1 MGITRHD
8 DPAVHVDEER
18 VPAGPAELPV
28 RSWIRTLGRTVR
40 ETKRDNLPDLAAGL
54 TYYALL
60 SIFPMLLAVLS
71 ILGLFGES
79 ATRPLINNLRELAP
93 GPARETVITAVEN
106 LQRSQGAAGVLFVVS
121 LAGALWSASRYIAA
135 FMRAA
140 NVIYE
145 VDEGRPIWKKIPVR
159 LGMTVVLA
167 IALVAATLA
176 VVVTGDLA
184 GQAGDLLGLD
194 DTAVTVWNLAK
205 WPVAIVLV
213 ALLLALL
220 YWAAPNVRHPGF
232 RWLTPGAVLAIVVWV
247 AGSAALTI
255 YLASFSSYNRT
266 YGTLAG
272 VIIFLVWLWLTNLGV
287 LLGAQLNAELE
298 RGRQIEGGLPPDEEP
313 FLEHRDTR
321 SWAAGPEPRDAE
333 TWGPPTTASPP
344 RTRRAPCLHRRRT
357 RDLGHQHRRDRHLRR
372 CSSG

>member
-1 MGITRHD
+1 VDITRHD
-8 DPAVHVDEER
+8 DPVVHVDEER
-18 VPAGPAELPV
+18 VPAGPGEVTA
-28 RSWIRTLGRTVR
+28 RSWIGTVGRTVR
-40 ETKRDNLPDLAAGL
+40 ETKRDNLTDLAAGL

-71 ILGLFGES
+71 VLGLFGES
-79 ATRPLINNLRELAP
+79 ATRPLIDNLRELTP
-93 GPARETVITAVEN
+93 GAARDTVITAVEN
-106 LQRSQGAAGVLFVVS
+106 LQRSQGAAGVLFIVS
-121 LAGALWSASRYIAA
+121 LAGALWSASRYVAA

-159 LGMTVVLA
+159 LGITVVLA
-167 IALVAATLA
+167 LAMVAATVA

-184 GQAGDLLGLD
+184 GQAGDLLGLG
-194 DTAVTVWNLAK
+194 DTAVTAWNWAK

-232 RWLTPGAVLAIVVWV
+232 RWLTPGALLAIVIWV
-247 AGSAALTI
+247 AGSVGFTI
-255 YLASFSSYNRT
+255 YLANFGSYNET

-313 FLEHRDTR
+313 FLEHRDTKKLGR
-321 SWAAGPEPRDAE
+321 GP
-333 TWGPPTTASPP
+333 
-344 RTRRAPCLHRRRT
+344 
-357 RDLGHQHRRDRHLRR
+357 
-372 CSSG
+372 

>member
-1 MGITRHD
+1 M
-8 DPAVHVDEER
+8 
-18 VPAGPAELPV
+18 
-28 RSWIRTLGRTVR
+28 R

-79 ATRPLINNLRELAP
+79 ATRPLIDNLRELAP
-93 GPARETVITAVEN
+93 GPARDTVITAVEN

-121 LAGALWSASRYIAA
+121 LAGALWSASRYFAA

-176 VVVTGDLA
+176 VAVTGDLA
-184 GQAGDLLGLD
+184 GQAGELLGLD
-194 DTAVTVWNLAK
+194 DTAVTVWNFAK

-247 AGSAALTI
+247 AGP
-255 YLASFSSYNRT
+255 R
-266 YGTLAG
+266 
-272 VIIFLVWLWLTNLGV
+272 
-287 LLGAQLNAELE
+287 
-298 RGRQIEGGLPPDEEP
+298 
-313 FLEHRDTR
+313 R
-321 SWAAGPEPRDAE
+321 SWPRPASPTSTSWPPPIRAASSPDSCQDGPTGDSPMSRCSAPGSGRRWGLSVASGGRRPRCRSDARRFRSRLGRSGRDAR
-333 TWGPPTTASPP
+333 TWPTLIRVVVADRVSRCRKRSTTTSPSRPVGSVRRSDDTTQRAYGEAKP
-344 RTRRAPCLHRRRT
+344 RPSTPDT
-357 RDLGHQHRRDRHLRR
+357 DPTE
-372 CSSG
+372 

>member
-18 VPAGPAELPV
+18 APAGPAGLPA
-28 RSWIRTLGRTVR
+28 RSWMRTLGRTVR
-40 ETKRDNLPDLAAGL
+40 ETKRDNLTDLAAGL

-79 ATRPLINNLRELAP
+79 ATRPLIDNLRELAP
-93 GPARETVITAVEN
+93 GSARDTVITAVEN
-106 LQRSQGAAGVLFVVS
+106 LQRSQGAAGVLFVIS

-184 GQAGDLLGLD
+184 SQAGELLGLG
-194 DTAVTVWNLAK
+194 DTAVTVWNFAK
-205 WPVAIVLV
+205 WPAAVVLV

-247 AGSAALTI
+247 AGSVGFTI
-255 YLASFSSYNRT
+255 YLANFSSYNRT

-313 FLEHRDTR
+313 FLEHRDTKKLGR
-321 SWAAGPEPRDAE
+321 GP
-333 TWGPPTTASPP
+333 
-344 RTRRAPCLHRRRT
+344 
-357 RDLGHQHRRDRHLRR
+357 
-372 CSSG
+372 

>member
-1 MGITRHD
+1 VGITRHD
-8 DPAVHVDEER
+8 DPADHIDEER
-18 VPAGPAELPV
+18 VPPGPGGLTA
-28 RSWIRTLGRTVR
+28 RSWMHTLGRTVR
-40 ETKRDNLPDLAAGL
+40 ETKRDNLTDLAAGL

-79 ATRPLINNLRELAP
+79 ATRPLIDNLRELSP
-93 GPARETVITAVEN
+93 GAARDTVITAVEN
-106 LQRSQGAAGVLFVVS
+106 LQRSQGAAGILFVVS

-145 VDEGRPIWKKIPVR
+145 VEEGRTFWKKVPVR

-167 IALVAATLA
+167 IVLVAATLA

-184 GQAGDLLGLD
+184 RQAGDLLGLG
-194 DTAVTVWNLAK
+194 DTAVTVWNWAK
-205 WPVAIVLV
+205 WPVAAVLI

-247 AGSAALTI
+247 VGSVGFTI
-255 YLASFSSYNRT
+255 YLANFGSYNKT

-272 VIIFLVWLWLTNLGV
+272 VIILLVWLWLTNLGV

-313 FLEHRDTR
+313 FLEHRDTKKLGR
-321 SWAAGPEPRDAE
+321 GP
-333 TWGPPTTASPP
+333 
-344 RTRRAPCLHRRRT
+344 
-357 RDLGHQHRRDRHLRR
+357 
-372 CSSG
+372 

>member
-1 MGITRHD
+1 
-8 DPAVHVDEER
+8 
-18 VPAGPAELPV
+18 
-28 RSWIRTLGRTVR
+28 VR
-40 ETKRDNLPDLAAGL
+40 ETKRDNLTDLAAAL

-79 ATRPLINNLRELAP
+79 ATRPLIDNLRELAP
-93 GPARETVITAVEN
+93 GPARDTVITAVEN

-184 GQAGDLLGLD
+184 RQVGDLLGLAD
-194 DTAVTVWNLAK
+194 RAVTVWTWAK

-220 YWAAPNVRHPGF
+220 YWAAPNVRHPAF
-232 RWLTPGAVLAIVVWV
+232 RWLTPGAGLAIVVWV
-247 AGSAALTI
+247 AGSAGFTI
-255 YLASFSSYNRT
+255 YLANFSSYNRT
-266 YGTLAG
+266 YGALAG

-313 FLEHRDTR
+313 FLEHRDTKKLGR
-321 SWAAGPEPRDAE
+321 GP
-333 TWGPPTTASPP
+333 
-344 RTRRAPCLHRRRT
+344 
-357 RDLGHQHRRDRHLRR
+357 
-372 CSSG
+372 

>member
-1 MGITRHD
+1 VGITRYHD
-8 DPAVHVDEER
+8 AAIHVDEER
-18 VPAGPAELPV
+18 APAGPAALPV

-79 ATRPLINNLRELAP
+79 ATRPLIDNLRELAP
-93 GPARETVITAVEN
+93 GPARDTVITAVEN
-106 LQRSQGAAGVLFVVS
+106 LQRSQGAAGVLFVIG

-135 FMRAA
+135 FMRAS

-145 VDEGRPIWKKIPVR
+145 VDEGRPIWKKLPIR
-159 LGMTVVLA
+159 LALTVVLA

-184 GQAGDLLGLD
+184 SQAGDLLGLD
-194 DTAVTVWNLAK
+194 DTAVTVWNWAK

-232 RWLTPGAVLAIVVWV
+232 RWLTPGAAFAIVVWV
-247 AGSAALTI
+247 AGSLGFTI
-255 YLASFSSYNRT
+255 YLANFSSYNRT

-313 FLEHRDTR
+313 FLEHRDTKKLGR
-321 SWAAGPEPRDAE
+321 GP
-333 TWGPPTTASPP
+333 
-344 RTRRAPCLHRRRT
+344 
-357 RDLGHQHRRDRHLRR
+357 
-372 CSSG
+372 

>member
-1 MGITRHD
+1 
-8 DPAVHVDEER
+8 
-18 VPAGPAELPV
+18 
-28 RSWIRTLGRTVR
+28 VR

-79 ATRPLINNLRELAP
+79 ATRPLIDNLRELAP
-93 GPARETVITAVEN
+93 GPARDTVITAVEN
-106 LQRSQGAAGVLFVVS
+106 LQRSQGAAGILFVVS
-121 LAGALWSASRYIAA
+121 VAGALWSASRYVAA
-135 FMRAA
+135 FMRAS

-145 VDEGRPIWKKIPVR
+145 VDEGRPIWKKLPVR

-184 GQAGDLLGLD
+184 GQVGELLGLD

-247 AGSAALTI
+247 AGSVGFTI
-255 YLASFSSYNRT
+255 YLANFSSYNKT
-266 YGTLAG
+266 YGTIAG

-287 LLGAQLNAELE
+287 LLGAELNAELE
-298 RGRQIEGGLPPDEEP
+298 RGRQIEGGLPADEEP
-313 FLEHRDTR
+313 FLEHRDTKKLGR
-321 SWAAGPEPRDAE
+321 GP
-333 TWGPPTTASPP
+333 
-344 RTRRAPCLHRRRT
+344 
-357 RDLGHQHRRDRHLRR
+357 
-372 CSSG
+372 

>member
-1 MGITRHD
+1 MN
-8 DPAVHVDEER
+8 DPVVHVNEER
-18 VPAGPAELPV
+18 APAGPGELTT
-28 RSWIRTLGRTVR
+28 RLWIATLGRTVR
-40 ETKRDNLPDLAAGL
+40 ETKRDNLTDLAAGL

-71 ILGLFGES
+71 ILGLFGDS
-79 ATRPLINNLRELAP
+79 ATRPLIDNLRELAP
-93 GPARETVITAVEN
+93 GSARDTVITAVEN

-121 LAGALWSASRYIAA
+121 VAGALWSASRYVAA
-135 FMRAA
+135 FMRAS

-145 VDEGRPIWKKIPVR
+145 VDEGRPIWKKLPVR
-159 LGMTVVLA
+159 LGLTVVLA
-167 IALVAATLA
+167 IALVTATLA

-184 GQAGDLLGLD
+184 SQVGDLLGLG
-194 DTAVTVWNLAK
+194 DTAVTVWNWAK

-232 RWLTPGAVLAIVVWV
+232 RWLTPGAVLAIVIWV
-247 AGSAALTI
+247 AGSVGFTI
-255 YLASFSSYNRT
+255 YLANFDSYNKT

-287 LLGAQLNAELE
+287 LLGAELNAELE

-313 FLEHRDTR
+313 FLEHRDTKKLGR
-321 SWAAGPEPRDAE
+321 GP
-333 TWGPPTTASPP
+333 
-344 RTRRAPCLHRRRT
+344 
-357 RDLGHQHRRDRHLRR
+357 
-372 CSSG
+372 

>member
-1 MGITRHD
+1 MGIKRHD

-18 VPAGPAELPV
+18 APAGPSELPV
-28 RSWIRTLGRTVR
+28 GSWIRTLGRTVR
-40 ETKRDNLPDLAAGL
+40 ETKRDNLPDLAAAL

-71 ILGLFGES
+71 TLGLFGES
-79 ATRPLINNLRELAP
+79 ATRPLIDNLRELAP
-93 GPARETVITAVEN
+93 GPARDTVITTVEN
-106 LQRSQGAAGVLFVVS
+106 LQRSQGAAGVLFVVG

-184 GQAGDLLGLD
+184 SQVGELLGID
-194 DTAVTVWNLAK
+194 DTAVTVWNFAK

-213 ALLLALL
+213 ALLLAFL
-220 YWAAPNVRHPGF
+220 YWAAPNVRHPAF

-247 AGSAALTI
+247 AGSVGFTI
-255 YLASFSSYNRT
+255 YLANFSSYNKT

-313 FLEHRDTR
+313 FLEHRDTKK
-321 SWAAGPEPRDAE
+321 
-333 TWGPPTTASPP
+333 
-344 RTRRAPCLHRRRT
+344 
-357 RDLGHQHRRDRHLRR
+357 LGH
-372 CSSG
+372 GP

>member
-1 MGITRHD
+1 
-8 DPAVHVDEER
+8 
-18 VPAGPAELPV
+18 
-28 RSWIRTLGRTVR
+28 VR
-40 ETKRDNLPDLAAGL
+40 ETKRDNLTDLAAGL

-79 ATRPLINNLRELAP
+79 ATRPLIDNLRELAP
-93 GPARETVITAVEN
+93 GPARDTVITAVEN

-121 LAGALWSASRYIAA
+121 VAGALWSASRYIAA

-184 GQAGDLLGLD
+184 RQVGDLLGLAD
-194 DTAVTVWNLAK
+194 RAVTVWTWAK

-232 RWLTPGAVLAIVVWV
+232 RWLTPGAGLAIVVWV
-247 AGSAALTI
+247 AGSAGFTI
-255 YLASFSSYNRT
+255 YLANFSSYNRT
-266 YGTLAG
+266 YGALAG

-313 FLEHRDTR
+313 FLEHRDTKKLGR
-321 SWAAGPEPRDAE
+321 GP
-333 TWGPPTTASPP
+333 
-344 RTRRAPCLHRRRT
+344 
-357 RDLGHQHRRDRHLRR
+357 
-372 CSSG
+372 

>member
-1 MGITRHD
+1 
-8 DPAVHVDEER
+8 
-18 VPAGPAELPV
+18 
-28 RSWIRTLGRTVR
+28 VR

-79 ATRPLINNLRELAP
+79 ATRPLIDNLRELAP
-93 GPARETVITAVEN
+93 GPARDTVITAVEN
-106 LQRSQGAAGVLFVVS
+106 LQRSQGAAGILFVVS

-176 VVVTGDLA
+176 VAVTGDLA
-184 GQAGDLLGLD
+184 RQVGDLLGLD
-194 DTAVTVWNLAK
+194 DTAVTAWNFAK

-213 ALLLALL
+213 VLLLALL

-247 AGSAALTI
+247 AGSVGFTI
-255 YLASFSSYNRT
+255 YLANFSSYNKT
-266 YGTLAG
+266 YGTIAG
-272 VIIFLVWLWLTNLGV
+272 VIILLVWLWVTNLGV

-298 RGRQIEGGLPPDEEP
+298 RGRQIEGGLPADEEP
-313 FLEHRDTR
+313 FLEHRDTTKLGR
-321 SWAAGPEPRDAE
+321 GP
-333 TWGPPTTASPP
+333 
-344 RTRRAPCLHRRRT
+344 
-357 RDLGHQHRRDRHLRR
+357 
-372 CSSG
+372 

>member
-1 MGITRHD
+1 
-8 DPAVHVDEER
+8 
-18 VPAGPAELPV
+18 
-28 RSWIRTLGRTVR
+28 VR

-79 ATRPLINNLRELAP
+79 ATRPLIDNLRELAP
-93 GPARETVITAVEN
+93 GPARDTVMTAVEN

-159 LGMTVVLA
+159 LAMTVVLA

-176 VVVTGDLA
+176 VAVTGDLA
-184 GQAGDLLGLD
+184 GQAGELLGLD
-194 DTAVTVWNLAK
+194 DTAVTVWNFAK

-213 ALLLALL
+213 TLLLALL

-247 AGSAALTI
+247 AGSVGFTI
-255 YLASFSSYNRT
+255 YLANFSSYNKT
-266 YGTLAG
+266 YGTIAG

-298 RGRQIEGGLPPDEEP
+298 RGRQIEGGLPADEEP
-313 FLEHRDTR
+313 FLEHRDTKKLGR
-321 SWAAGPEPRDAE
+321 GP
-333 TWGPPTTASPP
+333 
-344 RTRRAPCLHRRRT
+344 
-357 RDLGHQHRRDRHLRR
+357 
-372 CSSG
+372 

>member
-18 VPAGPAELPV
+18 APAGPGELPV
-28 RSWIRTLGRTVR
+28 RSWISTLGRTVR

-79 ATRPLINNLRELAP
+79 ATRPLIDNLRELAP
-93 GPARETVITAVEN
+93 GPARDTVITAVDN

-145 VDEGRPIWKKIPVR
+145 VDEGRPIWKRIPVR
-159 LGMTVVLA
+159 LAMTVVLA

-176 VVVTGDLA
+176 VAVTGDLA
-184 GQAGDLLGLD
+184 GQAGELLGLD
-194 DTAVTVWNLAK
+194 DTAVTVWNFAK

-213 ALLLALL
+213 TLLLALL

-247 AGSAALTI
+247 AGSVGFTI
-255 YLASFSSYNRT
+255 YLANFSSYNKT
-266 YGTLAG
+266 YGTIAG

-298 RGRQIEGGLPPDEEP
+298 RGRQIEGGLPADEEP
-313 FLEHRDTR
+313 FLEHRDTKKLGR
-321 SWAAGPEPRDAE
+321 GP
-333 TWGPPTTASPP
+333 
-344 RTRRAPCLHRRRT
+344 
-357 RDLGHQHRRDRHLRR
+357 
-372 CSSG
+372 

>member
-1 MGITRHD
+1 VGTPRYERPDMN

-18 VPAGPAELPV
+18 APAGPAELPA
-28 RSWIRTLGRTVR
+28 RSWIGTLGRTVR
-40 ETKRDNLPDLAAGL
+40 ETKRDNLSDLAAGL

-79 ATRPLINNLRELAP
+79 ATRPLIDNLRELAP
-93 GPARETVITAVEN
+93 GSARDTAVEN

-121 LAGALWSASRYIAA
+121 VAGALWSASKYVAA

-167 IALVAATLA
+167 LAMVAATVA

-184 GQAGDLLGLD
+184 RQAGDLLGLD
-194 DTAVTVWNLAK
+194 DTAVTVWSWAK

-247 AGSAALTI
+247 AGSVGFTI
-255 YLASFSSYNRT
+255 YLANFNSYNKT
-266 YGTLAG
+266 YGALAG
-272 VIIFLVWLWLTNLGV
+272 VIIFLVWLWITNLGV
-287 LLGAQLNAELE
+287 LLGAELNAELE
-298 RGRQIEGGLPPDEEP
+298 RGRQIEGGLPADEEP
-313 FLEHRDTR
+313 FLEHRDTKKLGR
-321 SWAAGPEPRDAE
+321 GP
-333 TWGPPTTASPP
+333 
-344 RTRRAPCLHRRRT
+344 
-357 RDLGHQHRRDRHLRR
+357 
-372 CSSG
+372 

>member
-1 MGITRHD
+1 
-8 DPAVHVDEER
+8 
-18 VPAGPAELPV
+18 
-28 RSWIRTLGRTVR
+28 VR

-79 ATRPLINNLRELAP
+79 ATRPLIDNLRELAP
-93 GPARETVITAVEN
+93 GPARDSVITAVEN
-106 LQRSQGAAGVLFVVS
+106 LQRSQGAAGILFVVS

-167 IALVAATLA
+167 VALVAATLA
-176 VVVTGDLA
+176 VAVTGDLA
-184 GQAGDLLGLD
+184 GQVGELLGLD
-194 DTAVTVWNLAK
+194 DTAVTVWNFAK

-247 AGSAALTI
+247 AGSVGFTI
-255 YLASFSSYNRT
+255 YVANFSSYNKT
-266 YGTLAG
+266 YGTIAG

-298 RGRQIEGGLPPDEEP
+298 RGRQIEGGLPADEEP
-313 FLEHRDTR
+313 FLEHRDTKKLGR
-321 SWAAGPEPRDAE
+321 GP
-333 TWGPPTTASPP
+333 
-344 RTRRAPCLHRRRT
+344 
-357 RDLGHQHRRDRHLRR
+357 
-372 CSSG
+372 

>member
-1 MGITRHD
+1 VGITRYH
-8 DPAVHVDEER
+8 DPAIHVDEER
-18 VPAGPAELPV
+18 APAGPAALPV

-79 ATRPLINNLRELAP
+79 ATRPLIDNLRELAP
-93 GPARETVITAVEN
+93 GPARDTVIAAVEN
-106 LQRSQGAAGVLFVVS
+106 LQRSRGAAGVLFVIG

-135 FMRAA
+135 FMRAS

-145 VDEGRPIWKKIPVR
+145 VDEGRPIWKKLPIR
-159 LGMTVVLA
+159 LALTVVLA

-184 GQAGDLLGLD
+184 SQAGDLLGLD
-194 DTAVTVWNLAK
+194 DTAVTVWNWAK

-232 RWLTPGAVLAIVVWV
+232 RWLTPGAAFAIVVWV
-247 AGSAALTI
+247 AGSLGFTI
-255 YLASFSSYNRT
+255 YLANFSSYNRT

-313 FLEHRDTR
+313 FLEHRDTKKLGR
-321 SWAAGPEPRDAE
+321 GP
-333 TWGPPTTASPP
+333 
-344 RTRRAPCLHRRRT
+344 
-357 RDLGHQHRRDRHLRR
+357 
-372 CSSG
+372 